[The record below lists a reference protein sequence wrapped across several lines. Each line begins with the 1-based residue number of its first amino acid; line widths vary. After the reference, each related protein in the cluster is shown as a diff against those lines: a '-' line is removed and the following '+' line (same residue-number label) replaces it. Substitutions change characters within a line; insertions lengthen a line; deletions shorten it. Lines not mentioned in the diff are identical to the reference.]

1 MSKAVGFFS
10 RPFTPFILGM
20 LCMGLLL
27 LPLLIWMLNVVPDD
41 YFSDVKETDAAIT
54 CNVNHEVITS
64 DDLDNGLS
72 INKVIPT
79 SNNCSV
85 LLTEVQIKQLSND
98 LVNHFPDKK
107 DLIPLGLITLLTEQ
121 TLQKV
126 KGNLEVYHPDDIKGI
141 LDWLSTLNNAAKLD
155 PDNEI
160 IYLSVTDYWF
170 NYLSGKLTEY
180 QKINPDIRYYFKF
193 RYLVQQCN
201 QALYFVNVEETKYE
215 KFKKNLLANHW
226 VHLVQASWSDAKTW
240 QKGVFLLVFLCSV
253 FTYLFTIISFVNKTT
268 LK

>member
-1 MSKAVGFFS
+1 M
-10 RPFTPFILGM
+10 
-20 LCMGLLL
+20 
-27 LPLLIWMLNVVPDD
+27 
-41 YFSDVKETDAAIT
+41 
-54 CNVNHEVITS
+54 
-64 DDLDNGLS
+64 
-72 INKVIPT
+72 
-79 SNNCSV
+79 
-85 LLTEVQIKQLSND
+85 
-98 LVNHFPDKK
+98 
-107 DLIPLGLITLLTEQ
+107 LTEQ
-121 TLQKV
+121 TLQKI

-170 NYLSGKLTEY
+170 NYLSGKLTKY

-240 QKGVFLLVFLCSV
+240 QKGVFLFVFLFTM

>member
-1 MSKAVGFFS
+1 MSKGVEFFS

-20 LCMGLLL
+20 LFMGLPTLL
-27 LPLLIWMLNVVPDD
+27 FLLWLLNVPPDE
-41 YFSDVKETDAAIT
+41 YFPALNEQDIPSSCKLIPETINADDLEQGLWLNKILVQT
-54 CNVNHEVITS
+54 KGCNVF
-64 DDLDNGLS
+64 
-72 INKVIPT
+72 
-79 SNNCSV
+79 
-85 LLTEVQIKQLSND
+85 LTEWQIKELSNT
-98 LVNHFPDKK
+98 LVNNYPDKK
-107 DLIPLGLITLLTEQ
+107 DLIQLGLITMLTEQ
-121 TLQKV
+121 TLQKI
-126 KGNLEVYHPDDIKGI
+126 KGNLEVYQPDDIKGI

>member
-1 MSKAVGFFS
+1 MSKGVEFFS

-20 LCMGLLL
+20 LFMGLPTLL
-27 LPLLIWMLNVVPDD
+27 FLLWLLNVPPDE
-41 YFSDVKETDAAIT
+41 YFPALNEQDIPSSCKLIPETINADDLEQGLWLNKILVQT
-54 CNVNHEVITS
+54 KGCNVF
-64 DDLDNGLS
+64 
-72 INKVIPT
+72 
-79 SNNCSV
+79 
-85 LLTEVQIKQLSND
+85 LTEWQIKELSNT
-98 LVNHFPDKK
+98 LVNNYPDKK
-107 DLIPLGLITLLTEQ
+107 DLIQLGLITMLTEQ
-121 TLQKV
+121 TLQKI
-126 KGNLEVYHPDDIKGI
+126 KGNLEVYQPDDIKGI

-226 VHLVQASWSDAKTW
+226 VHLVKASWSDAKAW

>member
-1 MSKAVGFFS
+1 MSKGVEFFS

-20 LCMGLLL
+20 LFMGLPTFLFLL
-27 LPLLIWMLNVVPDD
+27 WLLNVPPDE
-41 YFSDVKETDAAIT
+41 YFPALNEQDIPSSCKLIPETINADDLEQGLWLNKILVQT
-54 CNVNHEVITS
+54 KGCNVF
-64 DDLDNGLS
+64 
-72 INKVIPT
+72 
-79 SNNCSV
+79 
-85 LLTEVQIKQLSND
+85 LTEWQIKELSNT
-98 LVNHFPDKK
+98 LVNNYPDKK
-107 DLIPLGLITLLTEQ
+107 DLIQLGLITMLTEQ
-121 TLQKV
+121 TLQKI
-126 KGNLEVYHPDDIKGI
+126 KGNLEVYQPDDIKGI